1 MAPPG
6 PRRAPGVLAVL
17 LLAAVA
23 GPAGAARVSSSL
35 STTHHVHHFHNK
47 HGTVPI
53 AINRTPFLT
62 RGGHGKLAAGRL
74 GGGGWL
80 LVPSSRARL
89 SSWGGGRPLPALRL
103 GKRAAGRPLATMV
116 VRTRGGCFLRTRVL

>member
-62 RGGHGKLAAGRL
+62 RGGHGILDGKGRF
-74 GGGGWL
+74 
-80 LVPSSRARL
+80 RMK
-89 SSWGGGRPLPALRL
+89 PADAHAS
-103 GKRAAGRPLATMV
+103 K
-116 VRTRGGCFLRTRVL
+116 F